1 MGLSCSID
9 CPYYSNINNEVNTMI
24 EWIQDNW
31 MSVVGTV
38 AVIGGGMYIPVV
50 RGFVLMGLKTMISE
64 AVLKKIAIQMVE
76 KLVKSTKNKLD
87 DIWFAEFKKKVEDA

>member
-1 MGLSCSID
+1 
-9 CPYYSNINNEVNTMI
+9 MI
-24 EWIQDNW
+24 EWSQDNW
-31 MSVVGTV
+31 MSVVGTI

-50 RGFVLMGLKTMISE
+50 RGIVLMGLKTMISE

>member
-1 MGLSCSID
+1 MSI
-9 CPYYSNINNEVNTMI
+9 
-24 EWIQDNW
+24 
-31 MSVVGTV
+31 VGTV
-38 AVIGGGMYIPVV
+38 AVIGGGMYIPFV

>member
-1 MGLSCSID
+1 
-9 CPYYSNINNEVNTMI
+9 MI
-24 EWIQDNW
+24 EWIQNNW
-31 MSVVGTV
+31 MSVVGTI

-50 RGFVLMGLKTMISE
+50 RVIVLMGLKTMISE

-87 DIWFAEFKKKVEDA
+87 DIWFAEFKKKGEDA